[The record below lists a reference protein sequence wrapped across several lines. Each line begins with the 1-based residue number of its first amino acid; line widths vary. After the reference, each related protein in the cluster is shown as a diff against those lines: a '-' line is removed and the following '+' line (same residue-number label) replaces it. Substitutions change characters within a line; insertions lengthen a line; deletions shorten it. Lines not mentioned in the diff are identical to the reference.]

1 MVIKHLASPVVAPVD
16 PVITAAGEHRN
27 ADVTFQ
33 ATSAP
38 LISADVMH
46 KEKYEL
52 SISEQALRK
61 SIEKANK
68 AMEGMQRRF
77 EYSIHEKTGDVVVKV
92 INSETN
98 EVVREIPN
106 EKFLDLI
113 AKLQELV
120 GLNIDEKR

>member
-1 MVIKHLASPVVAPVD
+1 MVIKNWVSPVVAPID
-16 PVITAAGEHRN
+16 PVVTAIGEQRN
-27 ADVTFQ
+27 ADVSVQ
-33 ATSAP
+33 ATPAP
-38 LISADVMH
+38 LASVDVMH

-52 SISEQALRK
+52 SISEQMLRK
-61 SIEKANK
+61 SIEKANQ
-68 AMEGMQRRF
+68 AMKGMERRF